1 LLKKH
6 KIVGGKVSF
15 GAESLKRFGS
25 PKPGNKVTVWLLE
38 IDPGHYGAYTE
49 ADIKLRLGIVALTAD
64 PLSLKTRR
72 ARERFM
78 ALRARLIDT
87 EITSVRFLKIPP
99 EIFQM
104 SEEHLDDEHV
114 WLDQTEGFLGICT
127 ASYYEKIRSL
137 RLENDEGDASDNGM
151 S

>member
-1 LLKKH
+1 MQRR
-6 KIVGGKVSF
+6 KIVGGKVTL

-38 IDPGHYGAYTE
+38 IDPGHYGVYTE
-49 ADIKLRLGIVALTAD
+49 ADIKRRFGVAVTAD

-72 ARERFM
+72 VRERFM

-87 EITSVRFLKIPP
+87 EIASERFLKIPA

-104 SEEHLDDEHV
+104 SDEHLDDEYV
-114 WLDQTEGFLGICT
+114 WLDQSEGVLSICT
-127 ASYYEKIRSL
+127 VSYYEKIRTLGS
-137 RLENDEGDASDNGM
+137 RLENDEGDASDSGI